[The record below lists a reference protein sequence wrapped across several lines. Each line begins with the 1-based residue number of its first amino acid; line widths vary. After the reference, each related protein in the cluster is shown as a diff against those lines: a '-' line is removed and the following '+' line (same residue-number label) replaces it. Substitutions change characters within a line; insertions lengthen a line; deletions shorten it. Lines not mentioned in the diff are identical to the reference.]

1 MDPSPAQRARA
12 AAASRAHLVMAI
24 AGLPCVVAGVGALTV
39 SLHVVPSTLG
49 ALALALGTL
58 SGPLAALALR
68 WSTMRAVPSEDVPV
82 PAAPAPRVRVPAL
95 TPHQRWV
102 REFVSWRERPFER

>member
-1 MDPSPAQRARA
+1 
-12 AAASRAHLVMAI
+12 MAL
-24 AGLPCVVAGVGALTV
+24 AGLPFVAAGVGALTMYV
-39 SLHVVPSTLG
+39 HVVPSTLG

-68 WSTMRAVPSEDVPV
+68 WSTMRAVPSQVVPV
-82 PAAPAPRVRVPAL
+82 PAPPAPRARVPAL

-102 REFVSWRERPFER
+102 REFAAWRETHFER